1 VCAGATAFET
11 TVAWSAESRRDGGYY
26 LHAFKSR
33 LTDPHI
39 GDKVGVCL
47 FYLAPI

>member
-1 VCAGATAFET
+1 
-11 TVAWSAESRRDGGYY
+11 VAWSAESRRDGGYY

-39 GDKVGVCL
+39 GD
-47 FYLAPI
+47 